1 MYVFRTHS
9 YMCSIHNHIL
19 LCIIDDFNFDYI
31 KWNGGRKA
39 ILIRNISMFVGRFAY
54 KFGMPIKLTL
64 ILHEIPTSIIWD

>member
-1 MYVFRTHS
+1 MYAFRYSIPIFIDVDVPYVRLS
-9 YMCSIHNHIL
+9 YTFMCSIHNHIL

-54 KFGMPIKLTL
+54 
-64 ILHEIPTSIIWD
+64 